1 MPDIFESDIE
11 DFDGET
17 WEMIEDYDPTA
28 PITFGDESDFDPPD
42 ELDDEDY

>member
-1 MPDIFESDIE
+1 MPDIE
-11 DFDGET
+11 DDSFDEENWGG
-17 WEMIEDYDPTA
+17 IEDYDPTT